1 MEKILTTITIIPSYF
16 IVRDFYTNLK
26 NGSLINPEST
36 NSSPLVQKLN
46 SVSLT
51 EIICHI
57 R

>member
-16 IVRDFYTNLK
+16 IVREFYTNLK

-46 SVSLT
+46 SVSLI